1 MIAIPQQERKRMEE
15 VINILG
21 SPSPWIIWI
30 NLILIGVLCWV
41 IERLSIKI
49 KKMEYSIEYMDRN
62 LERQSRSISQLVRKM
77 YGTDDQLIN

>member
-1 MIAIPQQERKRMEE
+1 MEE

-30 NLILIGVLCWV
+30 NLVLIGVLCWV

-62 LERQSRSISQLVRKM
+62 LERQSRAISQLVRKM
-77 YGTDDQLIN
+77 YGTDDQLVN